1 MNLNQAFF
9 NLSGTTAD
17 ILIGVA
23 ILLAVVLFMAL
34 FVPWLRDFRREL
46 RYINMEIERNEG
58 REREHW
64 IKRKKRLKRSILPFF
79 RY

>member
-1 MNLNQAFF
+1 MTLQT
-9 NLSGTTAD
+9 LKIVTGGVMD
-17 ILIGVA
+17 YVIIGALVA
-23 ILLAVVLFMAL
+23 AVVLFFAL

-58 REREHW
+58 RERERW
-64 IKRKKRLKRSILPFF
+64 IRRKRRLKLSIIPFI

>member
-1 MNLNQAFF
+1 MLF
-9 NLSGTTAD
+9 NKAEFIVTGGMID
-17 ILIGVA
+17 VLIGVA
-23 ILLAVVLFMAL
+23 ITIAVILFMAL

-46 RYINMEIERNEG
+46 RYINMEIQRNEG

-79 RY
+79 HY

>member
-1 MNLNQAFF
+1 MTLTRAEFMVTGQV
-9 NLSGTTAD
+9 LD
-17 ILIGVA
+17 LLIGIA
-23 ILLAVVLFMAL
+23 IVIAVVLFMAL
-34 FVPWLRDFRREL
+34 FVPWLRDFRREM
-46 RYINMEIERNEG
+46 RYINMEIERNTG

>member
-1 MNLNQAFF
+1 MTLNT
-9 NLSGTTAD
+9 LKIVTGGMMD
-17 ILIGVA
+17 YLIIGAAVM
-23 ILLAVVLFMAL
+23 AVVLFFAL

-58 REREHW
+58 RERERW
-64 IKRKKRLKRSILPFF
+64 IRRKKRLKLSILPFF